1 MKGGYVM
8 SFYELIENYN
18 SQDKQMESINERI
31 VAKSDDDSGC
41 CCMKCFDC
49 LGAFAEC
56 MS

>member
-1 MKGGYVM
+1 MKF
-8 SFYELIENYN
+8 SELIGNYN
-18 SQDKQMESINERI
+18 NQDTQTEGINERI